1 MDRIVLKLGGYQGSK
16 SVHTR
21 AAVRFG
27 EVLER
32 ESGGRVAFEL
42 VPDVIALGRRSG
54 DLPTMVES
62 GELAFCYI
70 ATVRFSPDVPEN
82 EIVRF
87 TPAEREAFVK
97 AVAPVL
103 ERHRGD
109 IDPALFAYLE

>member
-42 VPDVIALGRRSG
+42 VPDVLAIGRRSG
-54 DLPTMVES
+54 
-62 GELAFCYI
+62 
-70 ATVRFSPDVPEN
+70 
-82 EIVRF
+82 
-87 TPAEREAFVK
+87 
-97 AVAPVL
+97 
-103 ERHRGD
+103 
-109 IDPALFAYLE
+109 